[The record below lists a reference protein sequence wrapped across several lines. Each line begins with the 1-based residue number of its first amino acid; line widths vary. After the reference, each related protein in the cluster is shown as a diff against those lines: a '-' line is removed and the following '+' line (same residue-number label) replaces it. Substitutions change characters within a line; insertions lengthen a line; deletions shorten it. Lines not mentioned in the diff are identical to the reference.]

1 MIEHMDHPVEG
12 VVPVLASP
20 LRFDGSRPPI
30 RRAPP
35 LLGEHNDEVLGRSRV
50 ER

>member
-1 MIEHMDHPVEG
+1 VTHPVEG

-20 LRFDGSRPPI
+20 LRLGGRRPPV

-35 LLGEHNDEVLGRSRV
+35 LLGEHNDEVLGRPRA
-50 ER
+50 EQ